1 MQSQFGVSVTKLF
14 VKALNT
20 DSSLPSGETKL
31 IASPKLLCRLFL
43 LLQAVVFLTL
53 LFSNTMFALP
63 VKSLTSEGNPAALEK
78 LLGNLNSMHAAF
90 HEVAESSTGERVADG
105 QVWIQKPGKFYWENT
120 SPSEEIFLSDGAS
133 LWHYQPDLLQATKS
147 PLSASLDQTPLLLL
161 SGKVSDISAL
171 FTVSEV
177 GPNEFL
183 LIPKKSS
190 EASVTENSQDK
201 SQDKSQKSNDGLGGL
216 IESITLK
223 FNSGNSNSNLNA
235 GQLLSFSLKSSLGQE
250 TTVTFSNVEW
260 NTEIPASRF
269 QFTLP
274 SGADL
279 FEG

>member
-1 MQSQFGVSVTKLF
+1 MSQLF
-14 VKALNT
+14 VKTLNT
-20 DSSLPSGETKL
+20 DLSLPPRERKL
-31 IASPKLLCRLFL
+31 STSPKLLSCLFL
-43 LLQAVVFLTL
+43 LLQTVVFLTL
-53 LFSNTMFALP
+53 LFSNTVFAVP
-63 VKSLTSEGNPAALEK
+63 VKSLTSEASPDALEK

-190 EASVTENSQDK
+190 PGSAADNSPE
-201 SQDKSQKSNDGLGGL
+201 SAQKNNDGLGGL

-223 FNSGNSNSNLNA
+223 FNSGKSTSNLNA

-260 NTEIPASRF
+260 NTEIPASKF